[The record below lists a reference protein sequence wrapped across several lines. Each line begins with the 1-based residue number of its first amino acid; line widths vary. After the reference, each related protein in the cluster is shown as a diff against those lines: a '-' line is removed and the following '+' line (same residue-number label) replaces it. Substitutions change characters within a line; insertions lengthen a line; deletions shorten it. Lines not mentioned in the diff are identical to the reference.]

1 MRAKTSIYKSEI
13 CDSKHVNFV
22 KPDTNFVRVFSSFI
36 RLMQPSMRYIYL
48 SDAKQANK
56 LYFLYCII
64 VWSQS
69 HATKDKYTCFTA
81 NVSSFVNFDS
91 FVWATILWMP
101 LCEFHSFFIFRS
113 IQILPLFIRSFMRS
127 SQKRFGNYLL
137 LVRIYVANVAWV
149 VHCSNSLIPKFG
161 SFASKNVARNVCLIT
176 WGCSRNSIAK

>member
-1 MRAKTSIYKSEI
+1 
-13 CDSKHVNFV
+13 
-22 KPDTNFVRVFSSFI
+22 
-36 RLMQPSMRYIYL
+36 MQPSMRYIYL
-48 SDAKQANK
+48 PDAKKSNK

-113 IQILPLFIRSFMRS
+113 IQIQPYPCLFVRSCVRH
-127 SQKRFGNYLL
+127 KNYLL